1 MTSDGTSLSFGIK
14 TSQAGLSYEEI
25 LRTWREADHVP
36 EFQDAWL
43 WDHLVPLR
51 GDVTGAALEAWTLLA
66 ALAAQTSR
74 LRLGVIV
81 TSNRI
86 RPPAV
91 LAKMAA
97 TVDVIAAGRL
107 VFGIGAGGSAT
118 SDPGYAQLVH
128 PVAETCPLVK
138 RLWSEEKPFDFDG
151 RWYQLSGAVC
161 EPKPVQRPHPPIMIG
176 SGGERH
182 GLRIVA
188 EHADIW
194 SSPTFPAADFRRKN
208 AVLDDHCA
216 AIGRDPAEIIRS
228 AQVFFTAQEPS
239 SGTARHPGPAAAR
252 ELLAELIDAGARH
265 CVLACIGMPS
275 GRWGADEIIRPVR
288 AMTGH
293 DGGLARVRGPV
304 SLVSRLRGGSRSRA
318 DAGRSRAARARF
330 PGRGRRRGW
339 RPGRAGPGDL
349 RRRLP
354 RNHGHLPRQVPRPGH
369 HGPHWAVRAG
379 HDAAGHPRA
388 LHRRGRPGRP
398 EQAHRLH

>member
-1 MTSDGTSLSFGIK
+1 MASDGTSLSFGIK

-25 LRTWREADHVP
+25 LRIWREADHVP

-97 TVDVIAAGRL
+97 TVDVIASGQLHLRDRRGRQRHQRPGPRAARAPGVRRVRDRHRAGQAL
-107 VFGIGAGGSAT
+107 AA
-118 SDPGYAQLVH
+118 L
-128 PVAETCPLVK
+128 AETCTLVK
-138 RLWSEEKPFDFDG
+138 RLWSEDKPFDFDG
-151 RWYQLSGAVC
+151 RCYQLSGAVC

-194 SSPTFPAADFRRKN
+194 SSPTFTAADFRRKN

-228 AQVFFTAQEPS
+228 VQVFFTAQEPS
-239 SGTARHPGPAAAR
+239 SPTTRHPGPAAAR
-252 ELLAELIDAGARH
+252 ELLAELIEAGARH
-265 CVLACIGMPS
+265 CVLACVGLPS
-275 GRWGADEIIRPVR
+275 VRWVADEIIRPVR
-288 AMTGH
+288 AMTGMT
-293 DGGLARVRGPV
+293 
-304 SLVSRLRGGSRSRA
+304 
-318 DAGRSRAARARF
+318 AG
-330 PGRGRRRGW
+330 
-339 RPGRAGPGDL
+339 
-349 RRRLP
+349 
-354 RNHGHLPRQVPRPGH
+354 
-369 HGPHWAVRAG
+369 
-379 HDAAGHPRA
+379 
-388 LHRRGRPGRP
+388 
-398 EQAHRLH
+398 